1 MGIRA
6 GVRPTLRLR
15 ETWRLHAGAAAAG
28 LQLLGSF
35 CDRSTGSR
43 WSLGGGVHSLYAP
56 PPCLPSF
63 LPFFFFFP
71 SPFILSMSLSLFSPS
86 SYSLL
91 PFHLP
96 HSLLPR
102 LSGAYIASP
111 CNCDIILEEY
121 NRIVCSGS
129 QCHTSR
135 SAQHYT
141 PVITSYPPT
150 PTVGAPPTRKLNHYT
165 YITDAYVSLSYFP
178 SILVPRLQKNAQS
191 CTYSV

>member
-1 MGIRA
+1 
-6 GVRPTLRLR
+6 
-15 ETWRLHAGAAAAG
+15 
-28 LQLLGSF
+28 
-35 CDRSTGSR
+35 
-43 WSLGGGVHSLYAP
+43 
-56 PPCLPSF
+56 
-63 LPFFFFFP
+63 
-71 SPFILSMSLSLFSPS
+71 MSLSLFSPS

-178 SILVPRLQKNAQS
+178 SILVPQLQKNAQS
-191 CTYSV
+191 CTYVLCIMVNAWHGQHLCPMPGNMVRCRAKYISYNIH